1 MLKDIKENLNGL
13 HEDKSVQG
21 LIITS
26 NVNKIFS
33 AGLDITEMYQ
43 PDEERLRTFW
53 TTLQEVW
60 MGLYGSRLAT
70 AAAITGHAPAG
81 GCLISMCCDYR
92 VMNREEHFKIGLNET
107 KLGIV
112 APQWFADTM
121 RNTIGQRE
129 TEMALMAGTMY
140 SPTEAASIGLVDEIV
155 DADQVE
161 SVARKKIDE
170 LVRIPAHARHES
182 KMRMREECINRLAES
197 QSQDTDKFVSFC
209 MQPMIQKGLGAYM
222 ESLKKKK

>member
-1 MLKDIKENLNGL
+1 M
-13 HEDKSVQG
+13 
-21 LIITS
+21 
-26 NVNKIFS
+26 NKIFS
-33 AGLDITEMYQ
+33 AGLDITEMYK

-60 MGLYGSRLAT
+60 IELYGSRLAT
-70 AAAITGHAPAG
+70 AAAINGHAPAG

-92 VMNREEHFKIGLNET
+92 VMNHESHFKIGLNET

-112 APQWFADTM
+112 APSWFADTM

-140 SPTEAASIGLVDEIV
+140 SPQEAASIGLVDEIV
-155 DADQVE
+155 DGNEVE
-161 SVARKKIDE
+161 GTARKKIDE
-170 LVRIPAHARHES
+170 LVGIPAHARHES
-182 KMRMREECINRLAES
+182 KMRMREETIQALVQS

-222 ESLKKKK
+222 ASLKKK